1 MKKNIVL
8 FLVVLVV
15 LGGGWYMMNMNQSMD
30 TNMSAENVDQASLKE
45 EGQKV
50 LVIDAAASKAMY
62 EIDED
67 LRGKPTHVVG
77 TSQALSGTVS
87 INPETMMI
95 EEAKISL
102 DANSLKTDI
111 SMRDEN
117 VKKMVLKSD
126 QPGNEAIVFNMTS
139 VSGMP
144 AQISMGQSM
153 PIKITGDLMISGMKK
168 SVTFDGTLE
177 FMTDGSIKVLAS
189 TVLTYGD
196 FGIAVPDLPFLANV
210 AKTTKITVDLVAR

>member
-30 TNMSAENVDQASLKE
+30 ANLSAENADQVSLKE

-50 LVIDAAASKAMY
+50 LVIDAAASKVMY

-67 LRGKPTHVVG
+67 LRGQPTHVVG

-95 EEAKISL
+95 EAAKITL

-111 SMRDEN
+111 ALRDEN
-117 VKKMVLKSD
+117 VKKMVLKAD
-126 QPGNEAIVFNMTS
+126 QSGNESITFDMTS
-139 VSGMP
+139 IEGMP
-144 AQISMGQSM
+144 AQISMNQSM
-153 PIKITGDLMISGMKK
+153 PVKITGDLMIAGMKK

-177 FMTDGSIKVLAS
+177 FMADGSVKIMAS

-210 AKTTKITVDLVAR
+210 AKTTKITVDLIAR

>member
-30 TNMSAENVDQASLKE
+30 TNMSAENADQASLKE

-95 EEAKISL
+95 EGVKVSL

-111 SMRDEN
+111 ALRDEN
-117 VKKMVLKSD
+117 VKKMVLKAD

-144 AQISMGQSM
+144 AQISIGQSM
-153 PIKITGDLMISGMKK
+153 PIKITGDLMIAGIKK

-177 FMTDGSIKVLAS
+177 FMADGSIKVLAS